1 MGCQGY
7 QTFTF
12 LNRTYCS
19 TFSSLAPVDY
29 WVYAQ
34 AVHCLAVA
42 EGGRCE
48 GHYIQYYQDISYI
61 RCSINK
67 GTTPKCL
74 VPTRIFLHQ
83 MYDHLWIS
91 ILKSS
96 VPFVYTE
103 ALHLQKSVPDILL
116 RFVAPL
122 SINLTATEDTTIHLY
137 L

>member
-1 MGCQGY
+1 MECQGY
-7 QTFTF
+7 QTFAF

-61 RCSINK
+61 RCSVNK

-74 VPTRIFLHQ
+74 APTRIFLHQ
-83 MYDHLWIS
+83 MYGHLWIS
-91 ILKSS
+91 ILKAS
-96 VPFVYTE
+96 VPFLYTE
-103 ALHLQKSVPDILL
+103 ALHLQYSATGILL
-116 RFVAPL
+116 KFSAPIIHHL
-122 SINLTATEDTTIHLY
+122 PSTEAATY
-137 L
+137 

>member
-1 MGCQGY
+1 MHGVSSFCFSEQHIS
-7 QTFTF
+7 
-12 LNRTYCS
+12 S
-19 TFSSLAPVDY
+19 TFSSLVPVDY

-61 RCSINK
+61 GCSVNK

-74 VPTRIFLHQ
+74 APTRIFLRQ
-83 MYDHLWIS
+83 MYGHLWIS
-91 ILKSS
+91 ILKAS

-103 ALHLQKSVPDILL
+103 ALHLQ
-116 RFVAPL
+116 
-122 SINLTATEDTTIHLY
+122 
-137 L
+137 